1 MTSDT
6 APPAEPRIVTGSVYH
21 PPDEAYP
28 RLLVMRRWPR
38 GVAKG
43 AVDQWERQLG
53 PSEALLAA
61 YQDGG
66 MPWDDFAGA
75 YREEVSARSELLD
88 WVARMALGTGVV
100 LLCSTHEPCHRDL
113 LAELVRERIAGEPP
127 G

>member
-1 MTSDT
+1 MTSE
-6 APPAEPRIVTGSVYH
+6 AVPPAEPRIVTGSVYH

-53 PSEALLAA
+53 PSDALLAA
-61 YQDGG
+61 YREGRVN
-66 MPWDDFAGA
+66 WDDFAAA
-75 YREEVSARSELLD
+75 YREEVSARPELLD

-113 LAELVRERIAGEPP
+113 LAELVRKRIGADASR
-127 G
+127 